1 MLYRNRAARER
12 RWRANH
18 AERLLQHARAQLL
31 HGQGVLQQ
39 DGRQHTLVQRVRL
52 QVGERHGVVHA
63 LTALRPPRE
72 PDSGLGSHL
81 LVSLGRLEVAW
92 ETQVAYSD
100 TSCES

>member
-39 DGRQHTLVQRVRL
+39 DGRQHTLVQRDPCL
-52 QVGERHGVVHA
+52 Y
-63 LTALRPPRE
+63 L
-72 PDSGLGSHL
+72 
-81 LVSLGRLEVAW
+81 
-92 ETQVAYSD
+92 
-100 TSCES
+100 